1 MISKLIAIMFLSR
14 DEAHKEHLRTDSYAR
29 HMALGDFYDAIIDN
43 ADTIAETYQG
53 RNGIIG
59 DIPSLEMG
67 NSTDI
72 IETLKRHMDAIEQ
85 IRYSAVDRNDTPL
98 QNLIDEAVATYL
110 RTLYKLRRFK

>member
-1 MISKLIAIMFLSR
+1 MISKMIAIMFLSR

-29 HMALGDFYDAIIDN
+29 HMALGDFYNAVIEN
-43 ADTIAETYQG
+43 ADTLAEVYQG
-53 RNGIIG
+53 RHGIIG

-67 NSTDI
+67 ESADI
-72 IETLKRHMDAIEQ
+72 IETLQRHLDAIEAT
-85 IRYSAVDRNDTPL
+85 RYSAVSSDDTAI